1 MQYRGWAFFLNA
13 RRLGGKSSGSVR
25 EERWEMS
32 AEW

>member
-1 MQYRGWAFFLNA
+1 MQYRGWAFFNA